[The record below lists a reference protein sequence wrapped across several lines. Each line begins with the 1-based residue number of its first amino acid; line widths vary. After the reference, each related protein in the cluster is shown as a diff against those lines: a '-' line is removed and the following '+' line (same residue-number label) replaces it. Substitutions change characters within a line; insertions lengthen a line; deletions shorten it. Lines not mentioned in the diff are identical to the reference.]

1 MRFFVK
7 AKMPDGRSVVLDP
20 VEINVPKEA
29 ADIMIFYDEKPVS
42 VTAKIEPE
50 PTYDKI
56 WNEQSIDDEE
66 LNEIVNHPKHYNNNE
81 SGVECIDVVEWM
93 TFNQGNAVKYL
104 WRMFDKGDVIENL
117 DKAIWYCQ
125 REKERLRKEK
135 EEHYELFKS

>member
-1 MRFFVK
+1 MTETV
-7 AKMPDGRSVVLDP
+7 D
-20 VEINVPKEA
+20 
-29 ADIMIFYDEKPVS
+29 
-42 VTAKIEPE
+42 
-50 PTYDKI
+50 
-56 WNEQSIDDEE
+56 
-66 LNEIVNHPKHYNNNE
+66 HPPHYNNSE

-93 TFNQGNAVKYL
+93 TFNQGNAIKYL